1 MTPIPGPGAVTI
13 PESWLLVLSPGGVM
27 NPEGCLLVL
36 LHAPAGVGIPLCLS
50 PLGSWLSVSERD
62 KKTLVDIYNM
72 VKMVERKK
80 NTNRGWTYFWC
91 TRLLHV
97 QLLDLGRR

>member
-36 LHAPAGVGIPLCLS
+36 VHAPAGVGIPPCLS
-50 PLGSWLSVSERD
+50 PPGSWLSVSERD
-62 KKTLVDIYNM
+62 KKKY
-72 VKMVERKK
+72 
-80 NTNRGWTYFWC
+80 
-91 TRLLHV
+91 
-97 QLLDLGRR
+97 